1 MASKF
6 TKTKCEHAFQDLFS
20 ITQLEPGKPLAP
32 PSALKMKILIKNKR
46 MKPEVEKVEMELF
59 LKGEL
64 KTDDDPKED
73 ASAAVAPAVDAP
85 AAAAGGDGAAP
96 AAGGDAAA
104 AHTGSTTNVHPW
116 LSSMVNYAQPVH
128 FNGFEAAA
136 SKLRIREQLRRVFFS
151 NELFLQR
158 KMLPT
163 TCHRS
168 PRAKV
173 SNI

>member
-1 MASKF
+1 LQLFFSVLI
-6 TKTKCEHAFQDLFS
+6 TK
-20 ITQLEPGKPLAP
+20 LEPGKPLAP
-32 PSALKMKILIKNKR
+32 PNLLLKKILIKNKR

-73 ASAAVAPAVDAP
+73 AGAAPAADAP
-85 AAAAGGDGAAP
+85 AAAPAGDGAAP

-136 SKLRIREQLRRVFFS
+136 SKS
-151 NELFLQR
+151 NL
-158 KMLPT
+158 
-163 TCHRS
+163 
-168 PRAKV
+168 
-173 SNI
+173 